1 MARIAHIARTVILSK
16 LRLFPAPEQ
25 RRQTLAALRSVQGP
39 TQAEPSCSAS
49 QVYEEDGPGTA
60 ILYVEEWESESG
72 FQEHVRSELY
82 RRILAAVDLS
92 KSAPEI
98 RFYQV
103 SKVEGLELLQNIRGS
118 GSGVVPAANPAG
130 QSGES

>member
-1 MARIAHIARTVILSK
+1 VILAK

-25 RRQTLAALRSVQGP
+25 RRQILAALRSVQGR
-39 TQAEPSCSAS
+39 TRDEPSCSAV
-49 QVYEEDGPGTA
+49 QVYEEDGPEAA

-72 FQEHVRSELY
+72 FREHVRSELY

-92 KSAPEI
+92 KTAPEI

-103 SKVEGLELLQNIRGS
+103 SKVEGLELLQNIRGC
-118 GSGVVPAANPAG
+118 GSGVAPAESPAG
-130 QSGES
+130 